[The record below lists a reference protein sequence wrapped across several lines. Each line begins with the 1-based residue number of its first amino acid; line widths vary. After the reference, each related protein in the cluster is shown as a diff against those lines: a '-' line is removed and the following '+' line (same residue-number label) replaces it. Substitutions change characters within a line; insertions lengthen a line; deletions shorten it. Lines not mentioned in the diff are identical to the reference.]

1 MARRVPRCFAL
12 STGGHLLSFTTAGD
26 AGGWHVFDLTAIS
39 HSGADLTTAPHPIK
53 LGSTVAVYTTDSSK
67 HLHDFYKPIASNWA
81 DIDITHQTGENAIF
95 GVPYAYGG
103 NSIQTVGTSAGGHL
117 ITFVQ
122 AVNPDGTL
130 TFGVQP
136 GWADLTQLSGNTEL
150 PFGTADPV
158 VATGNKVNIFVDDK
172 HDNLVDFTK
181 TPTGPWQVATI
192 AALGIADETP
202 SVLWSPSAGWHVVVN
217 IGGSGLVDYTS
228 GSDVSAL
235 NANPVPH
242 GINAFGDPSV
252 IAVGSGLPTLL
263 TFSDRFVVLG

>member
-1 MARRVPRCFAL
+1 M
-12 STGGHLLSFTTAGD
+12 
-26 AGGWHVFDLTAIS
+26 
-39 HSGADLTTAPHPIK
+39 
-53 LGSTVAVYTTDSSK
+53 AVYTTDSSK